1 MMDSEYIAQR
11 IQGVFYQKVLSTIGT
26 GTTARKTEKYVY
38 YHAQQ
43 QDDGTVVL
51 QSLGPDDAPFGKPSR
66 ISRDELLTDYL
77 PDPQKSV
84 EFARKQ
90 AGIQQEIQK
99 AVARGDKFYKRGE
112 TFSAEF
118 EYNKALSLDEENV
131 RANFGVGLCF
141 IARGETDKARE
152 VFERLVTI
160 EAAFADE
167 HKHLF
172 NDFGINLRKAGMQA
186 EALAFYSRA
195 LELGPGDENLHYNM
209 ARAAYE
215 MDDAETASAHL
226 EQCLAMSPKHEEAR
240 RFLDYLTRKGVLG

>member
-84 EFARKQ
+84 EYARKQ
-90 AGIQQEIQK
+90 AGIQQEVQK

-215 MDDAETASAHL
+215 MDDAQTASMHL
-226 EQCLAMSPKHEEAR
+226 QHCLAMSPKHEEAR